1 VIVALVDVGYSLD
14 QVVNG
19 FVFGEAAAAIGVDRS
34 GETSTGLS
42 LDGAAVAACFTLRD
56 STGQVIVPDG
66 AGGNALLASATCGR
80 AIRAGTISFDGI
92 DRLRADTETDD
103 STPDASAETA
113 DGEDSA
119 QDAGDAYRLTVVL
132 DSSEEGVRCV
142 TTGRG
147 HSGSMTPAPS
157 PERDA

>member
-1 VIVALVDVGYSLD
+1 MPDPRCNGSLLGAPLGVDGDISYEEVLPSDPELAPEAKEAAAATIGVIVALVDVGYSLD

-66 AGGNALLASATCGR
+66 AGGNVLLASATCGR

-103 STPDASAETA
+103 STPDVERR
-113 DGEDSA
+113 DS
-119 QDAGDAYRLTVVL
+119 R
-132 DSSEEGVRCV
+132 R
-142 TTGRG
+142 
-147 HSGSMTPAPS
+147 
-157 PERDA
+157 